1 MSKIHLISIGG
12 AVMHNI
18 ALALKSMGH
27 EVSGSDDEIY
37 EPSKSRLQ
45 NAGLINDDYNWDPN
59 KITKDLDFIILG
71 MHAKKDNP
79 EILKAQELGLKI
91 YSFPEFIY
99 EASKDK
105 KRIVVGGS
113 QGKTTTTSMIMWVLK
128 KAGLNFDYLVGAQL
142 ADFDQ
147 MVRISD
153 APIIVIEGDEYLSS
167 PLDLSPKILH
177 YNAEIGVL
185 TGIDWDHMNVFPTLE
200 IYKEQFRKYID
211 SIISGGSLIYYDY
224 DDKIKEVI
232 SASTNA
238 KNINLIPYTRVE
250 LIKTDKLQIFGEH
263 NRANLAA
270 ALEVCKLL
278 DIKENEFWEY
288 ISDFKGAAKRLQKI
302 YEDENV
308 IKFLDFAHAP
318 AKVKATVNAVRK
330 QYPNQKLYAFY
341 ELHTFS
347 SLNKD
352 FLPQYSGALQNC
364 DKAIV
369 LYSSHTL
376 KMREMPSLDKEVV
389 KNGFSRDDLE
399 VFDNISDFE
408 NYISSLRV
416 ENGIFLFMSSGNF
429 GGIDLK
435 KTH

>member
-18 ALALKSMGH
+18 ALALKSLGH

-37 EPSKSRLQ
+37 EPSISRLK
-45 NAGLINDDYNWDPN
+45 NAGLIRDNYYWDAN
-59 KITKDLDFIILG
+59 KITNDLDFIILG

-79 EILKAQELGLKI
+79 EILKAQELGIKI
-91 YSFPEFIY
+91 FSFPEFIY
-99 EASKDK
+99 EASKNK

-128 KAGLNFDYLVGAQL
+128 KAGVDFDYLVGAQL

-153 APIIVIEGDEYLSS
+153 APLIVIEGDEYLSS
-167 PLDLSPKILH
+167 PLDMSPKILH
-177 YNAEIGVL
+177 YKAEIGVL
-185 TGIDWDHMNVFPTLE
+185 TGIDWDHMNVFPTME
-200 IYKEQFRKYID
+200 IYKDQFRKYID
-211 SIISGGSLIYYDY
+211 SIITGGSLIYFDH

-232 SASTNA
+232 SDSSNA

-250 LIKTDKLQIFGEH
+250 LSQTDNLQIFGEH

-270 ALEVCKLL
+270 ALEVCKLTG
-278 DIKENEFWEY
+278 ITEIEFWKY

-302 YEDENV
+302 YEDEKV

-318 AKVKATVNAVRK
+318 AKVKATVDAVRI
-330 QYPNQKLYAFY
+330 QYPERKLYAFY

-347 SLNKD
+347 SLNKE
-352 FLPQYSGALQNC
+352 FLPQYNDALKNC
-364 DKAIV
+364 DTAVV

-376 KMREMPSLDKEVV
+376 KMRDMPFLDKELV
-389 KNGFSRDDLE
+389 KKEFNREDLF

-408 NYISSLRV
+408 NYLVALNV
-416 ENGIFLFMSSGNF
+416 ENAVFLFMSSGNF
-429 GGIDLK
+429 GGIDLIK
-435 KTH
+435 LH

>member
-185 TGIDWDHMNVFPTLE
+185 TGIDWDHMNVFPTLV

-408 NYISSLRV
+408 NYVSSLRV
-416 ENGIFLFMSSGNF
+416 ENGVFLFMSSGNF

>member
-1 MSKIHLISIGG
+1 
-12 AVMHNI
+12 MHNI
-18 ALALKSMGH
+18 GLALKSMGH
-27 EVSGSDDEIY
+27 DVSGSDDEIY

-45 NAGLINDDYNWDPN
+45 NAGLISDDYYWDSN
-59 KITKDLDFIILG
+59 KITNELDFIILG

-79 EILKAQELGLKI
+79 EILKAQELGIKI

-99 EASKDK
+99 EASKNK

-128 KAGLNFDYLVGAQL
+128 KAGLDFDYLVGAQL
-142 ADFDQ
+142 TDFDQ
-147 MVRISD
+147 MVRISE

-167 PLDLSPKILH
+167 PLDLTPKILH
-177 YNAEIGVL
+177 YRAEIGVL
-185 TGIDWDHMNVFPTLE
+185 TGIDWDHMNVFPTME

-211 SIISGGSLIYYDY
+211 SIITGGSLIYFDY

-232 SASTNA
+232 SASSNA
-238 KNINLIPYTRVE
+238 KTINLIPYTRVE
-250 LIKTDKLQIFGEH
+250 STKTDNLQVFGEH

-278 DIKENEFWEY
+278 GINENEFWEY

-302 YEDENV
+302 YEDASV

-318 AKVKATVNAVRK
+318 AKVKATVDAVRK
-330 QYPNQKLYAFY
+330 QYPDRKLYAFY

-352 FLPQYSGALQNC
+352 FLPQYNDALKNC
-364 DKAIV
+364 DKAVV

-376 KMREMPSLDKEVV
+376 KMREMPSLDKDFV
-389 KNGFSRDDLE
+389 KKGFNRVDLE

-408 NYISSLRV
+408 NYISELKV
-416 ENGIFLFMSSGNF
+416 ENAVFLFMSSGNF
-429 GGIDLK
+429 GGIDIK
-435 KTH
+435 KLH

>member
-18 ALALKSMGH
+18 GLALKSMGH
-27 EVSGSDDEIY
+27 DVSGSDDEIY

-45 NAGLINDDYNWDPN
+45 NAGLISDDYYWDPN
-59 KITKDLDFIILG
+59 KITNELDFIILG

-79 EILKAQELGLKI
+79 EILKAQELGIKI

-99 EASKDK
+99 EASKNK

-128 KAGLNFDYLVGAQL
+128 KAGLDFDYLVGAQL
-142 ADFDQ
+142 SDFDQ

-177 YNAEIGVL
+177 YRAEIGVL
-185 TGIDWDHMNVFPTLE
+185 TGIDWDHMNVFPTME

-211 SIISGGSLIYYDY
+211 SIITGGSLIYFDY

-232 SASTNA
+232 SASSNA
-238 KNINLIPYTRVE
+238 KTINLIPYTRVE
-250 LIKTDKLQIFGEH
+250 SNKTGNLQVFGEH

-278 DIKENEFWEY
+278 GINENEFWEY

-302 YEDENV
+302 YDDASV

-318 AKVKATVNAVRK
+318 AKVKATVDAVRK
-330 QYPNQKLYAFY
+330 QYPERKLYAFY

-352 FLPQYSGALQNC
+352 FLPQYSDALKNC
-364 DKAIV
+364 DKAVV

-376 KMREMPSLDKEVV
+376 KMREMPSLDKDFV
-389 KNGFSRDDLE
+389 KKGFNRVDLE

-408 NYISSLRV
+408 NYISELKV
-416 ENGIFLFMSSGNF
+416 ENAVFLFMSSGNF
-429 GGIDLK
+429 GGIDIK
-435 KTH
+435 KLH

>member
-232 SASTNA
+232 SASANA

-408 NYISSLRV
+408 NYVSSLRV
-416 ENGIFLFMSSGNF
+416 ENGVFLFMSSGNF

>member
-185 TGIDWDHMNVFPTLE
+185 TGIDWDHMNVFPTLV

-352 FLPQYSGALQNC
+352 FLPQYNGALQNC

>member
-18 ALALKSMGH
+18 ALALKSLGH

-37 EPSKSRLQ
+37 EPSISRLK
-45 NAGLINDDYNWDPN
+45 NAGLISDNYYWDAN
-59 KITKDLDFIILG
+59 KITNDLDFIILG

-79 EILKAQELGLKI
+79 EILKAQELGIKI
-91 YSFPEFIY
+91 FSFPEFIY
-99 EASKDK
+99 EASKNK

-128 KAGLNFDYLVGAQL
+128 KAGVDFDYLVGAQL

-153 APIIVIEGDEYLSS
+153 APLIVIEGDEYLSS
-167 PLDLSPKILH
+167 PLDMSPKILH
-177 YNAEIGVL
+177 YKAEIGVL
-185 TGIDWDHMNVFPTLE
+185 TGIDWDHMNVFPTME
-200 IYKEQFRKYID
+200 IYKDQFRKYID
-211 SIISGGSLIYYDY
+211 SIITGGSLIYFDH

-232 SASTNA
+232 SDSSNA

-250 LIKTDKLQIFGEH
+250 LSQTDNLQIFGEH

-270 ALEVCKLL
+270 ALEVCKLTG
-278 DIKENEFWEY
+278 ITEIEFWKY

-302 YEDENV
+302 YEDEKV

-318 AKVKATVNAVRK
+318 AKVKATVDAVRI
-330 QYPNQKLYAFY
+330 QYPERKLYAFY

-347 SLNKD
+347 SLNKE
-352 FLPQYSGALQNC
+352 FLPQYNDALKNC
-364 DKAIV
+364 DTAVV

-376 KMREMPSLDKEVV
+376 KMRDMPSLDKELV
-389 KNGFSRDDLE
+389 KKEFNREDLF

-408 NYISSLRV
+408 NYLATLNV
-416 ENGIFLFMSSGNF
+416 ENAVFLFMSSGNF
-429 GGIDLK
+429 GGIDLIK
-435 KTH
+435 LH

>member
-18 ALALKSMGH
+18 GLALKSMGH
-27 EVSGSDDEIY
+27 DVSGSDDEIY

-45 NAGLINDDYNWDPN
+45 NAGLISEDYYWDPN
-59 KITKDLDFIILG
+59 KITNELDFIILG

-128 KAGLNFDYLVGAQL
+128 KAGFDFDYLVGAQL
-142 ADFDQ
+142 IGFDQ
-147 MVRISD
+147 MVKISE

-167 PLDLSPKILH
+167 PLDPSPKILH
-177 YNAEIGVL
+177 YRAEIGIL

-200 IYKEQFRKYID
+200 IYKDQFRKYID
-211 SIISGGSLIYYDY
+211 SIIPDGKLIYYDY

-232 SASTNA
+232 AASSNS
-238 KNINLIPYTRVE
+238 KSINLIPFTRVDSD
-250 LIKTDKLQIFGEH
+250 KTSNLEVFGEH

-278 DIKENEFWEY
+278 GIEENKFWTH
-288 ISDFKGAAKRLQKI
+288 ISDFQGAAKRLQKI
-302 YEDENV
+302 YEDEKT

-318 AKVKATVNAVRK
+318 AKLKATIDAVRN
-330 QYPNQKLYAFY
+330 QYPEKKLYAFY
-341 ELHTFS
+341 ELHTYS

-352 FLPQYSGALQNC
+352 FLPQYKLTMKNC
-364 DKAIV
+364 DKGVV
-369 LYSSHTL
+369 LYSNHTL
-376 KMREMPSLDKEVV
+376 EMKKMPRLYKEEVL
-389 KNGFSRDDLE
+389 KNFGRTDLE
-399 VFDNISDFE
+399 VFDNLEDFRE
-408 NYISSLRV
+408 YIQNLNPEDAV
-416 ENGIFLFMSSGNF
+416 FLFMSSGNF
-429 GGIDLK
+429 GGTDLK
-435 KTH
+435 KLH

>member
-18 ALALKSMGH
+18 ALALKSLGH

-37 EPSKSRLQ
+37 EPSISRLK
-45 NAGLINDDYNWDPN
+45 NAGLISDNYYWDAN
-59 KITKDLDFIILG
+59 KITNDLDYIILG

-79 EILKAQELGLKI
+79 EILKAQKLGIKI
-91 YSFPEFIY
+91 FSFPEFIY
-99 EASKDK
+99 EASKNK

-128 KAGLNFDYLVGAQL
+128 KAGVDFDYLVGAQL

-177 YNAEIGVL
+177 YKAEIGVL
-185 TGIDWDHMNVFPTLE
+185 TGIDWDHMNVFPTME
-200 IYKEQFRKYID
+200 IYKDQFRKYVD
-211 SIISGGSLIYYDY
+211 SIITGGSLIYFDH

-232 SASTNA
+232 SDSSNA
-238 KNINLIPYTRVE
+238 KNINLIPYSRVE
-250 LIKTDKLQIFGEH
+250 LSQTDKLQIFGEH

-270 ALEVCKLL
+270 ALKVCKLTG
-278 DIKENEFWEY
+278 ITEIEFWKY

-302 YEDENV
+302 YEDAKV

-318 AKVKATVNAVRK
+318 AKVKATIDAVRK
-330 QYPNQKLYAFY
+330 QYPERKLYAFY

-352 FLPQYSGALQNC
+352 FLPQYNDALKNC
-364 DKAIV
+364 DRAVV
-369 LYSSHTL
+369 LYSNHTL
-376 KMREMPSLDKEVV
+376 KMRDMPSLDKELV
-389 KNGFSRDDLE
+389 KKEFNRKDLF

-408 NYISSLRV
+408 NYLASLNV
-416 ENGIFLFMSSGNF
+416 ENAVFLFMSSGNF

-435 KTH
+435 KLH

>member
-147 MVRISD
+147 MVKISN

-232 SASTNA
+232 SASANA

-352 FLPQYSGALQNC
+352 FLPQYNGALQNC

-408 NYISSLRV
+408 NYVSSLRV
-416 ENGIFLFMSSGNF
+416 ENGVFLFMSSGNF